1 MKIYTKTGDLGE
13 TSLFGGKRVSK
24 DHARVDAYGTVDEL
38 NAFVGLLID
47 ALENQQDIHHLLT
60 DVQRRLFS
68 LGAHLA
74 ADPDGNFQMG
84 HDLLDNDI
92 VLLEQAMDAM
102 DEVLPEL
109 RNFILPGG
117 HPTISICHVCR
128 TVSRRAERSVVS
140 LHHESPVDPI
150 ALQYLNRLSDYFFVL
165 SRFLGKSL
173 GANEI
178 IWTKRPV

>member
-24 DHARVDAYGTVDEL
+24 DDARVDAYGTVDEL

-47 ALENQQDIHHLLT
+47 ALEHQPTTHLLLVE
-60 DVQRRLFS
+60 VQRRLFS

-74 ADPDGNFQMG
+74 ADPDGNFKME
-84 HDLLDNDI
+84 HDLRENDL
-92 VLLEQAMDAM
+92 VLLEHAMDEM

-117 HPTISICHVCR
+117 HPTVSICHVCR
-128 TVSRRAERSVVS
+128 TVARRSERSVVALS
-140 LHHESPVDPI
+140 HQSSVDPI

-165 SRFLGKSL
+165 SRFLGKDL
-173 GANEI
+173 GANEV
-178 IWTKRPV
+178 IWNKRPV